1 MKYTEDIKQIL
12 LEAKA
17 TFFDTGAERFTS
29 LDSKGL
35 NQLVTD
41 IDVAT
46 ERFLVTSFLNLIPGS
61 SIIAEEN
68 TGVQSESDYQ
78 WIIDPVDG
86 TTNFIHQIP
95 AFCISVALQF
105 KKQTVAGF
113 VLELNREEF
122 FWADET
128 GAYMNENPIHVSA
141 SERFSDT
148 LIATGFPYYTFEDV
162 PSYLKVL
169 EYCMKETRGVRRL
182 GSAALDLAYVAC
194 GRFDGFFE
202 VGLSPW
208 DVAAG
213 AYIVQQAGGNV
224 YDFKNGDD
232 YIFGGEIIAGSSMA
246 AKQLSMVIQKHF
258 EAT

>member
-1 MKYTEDIKQIL
+1 M

-17 TFFDTGAERFTS
+17 MFFESKSERFRS

-41 IDVAT
+41 IDVST
-46 ERFLVTSFLNLIPGS
+46 EKFLVEAFLKLIPGS

-68 TGVQSESDYQ
+68 TGVKSESDYQ

-105 KKQTVAGF
+105 QNQTIAGF
-113 VLELNREEF
+113 VLELNRKEF
-122 FWADET
+122 FWADDT
-128 GAYMNENPIHVSA
+128 GAYMNETPIHVSPT
-141 SERFSDT
+141 EQFSDT
-148 LIATGFPYYTFEDV
+148 LIATGFPYYTFDDV

-224 YDFKNGDD
+224 YDFKAGNDF
-232 YIFGGEIIAGSSMA
+232 IFGGEIIAGSGMA
-246 AKQLSMVIQKHF
+246 SKRLSAVIQQHF
-258 EAT
+258 EKT

>member
-1 MKYTEDIKQIL
+1 M
-12 LEAKA
+12 LEAKSS
-17 TFFDTGAERFTS
+17 FFNNDDTRFS
-29 LDSKGL
+29 ALDTKGL

-46 ERFLVTSFLNLIPGS
+46 EKFLVAAFLDLIPGS

-68 TGVQSESDYQ
+68 TGVKSDNAYQ

-95 AFCISVALQF
+95 AYCISVALQHHG
-105 KKQTVAGF
+105 KTVAGF

-122 FWADET
+122 FWADES
-128 GAYMNENPIHVSA
+128 GAYMNKTPIHVSDKLK
-141 SERFSDT
+141 FSDT

-162 PSYLKVL
+162 PKYLQVL

-232 YIFGGEIIAGSSMA
+232 YIFGGEIIAGSHMA
-246 AKQLSMVIQKHF
+246 SDHLSTIIQKHF
-258 EAT
+258 ETT